1 MIASELKDLT
11 DGSEVILPS
20 NARSI
25 MIEVVIGTATSI
37 QLQTSHDGTT
47 WHDVGAAI
55 TASSLTSFDDDSEN
69 FLQKVRVTGSAN
81 ATSVTLFFGRSK

>member
-1 MIASELKDLT
+1 MVASELKDLT
-11 DGSEVILPS
+11 DGSEFTLPS

-25 MIEVVIGTATSI
+25 MIEVVLGGASSI

-55 TASSLTSFDDDSEN
+55 TADSLTSFDDDSEN
-69 FLQKVRVTGSAN
+69 FLQKIRVTGAAN
-81 ATSVTLFFGRSK
+81 ATSVKLFFGRSK